1 MQALPELHSQQL
13 ERAGLEVGHRSKH
26 RKGDALL
33 ADQGLYLMPSQ
44 CTQMRHEDG
53 KAQRLVPRPF
63 GAGLLLC
70 RGRTPCRM
78 DDTMTGSAFRV
89 ISGKE
94 YRSQT
99 LLHVPFH
106 EVSQHAQEDV
116 ADESRG
122 PVVVDGPYFEVH
134 ALEAP
139 EGLLYSAEPLVIAHH
154 LFRSRLVV
162 AGADG
167 IHAVNASRAIEAA
180 SRL

>member
-1 MQALPELHSQQL
+1 
-13 ERAGLEVGHRSKH
+13 
-26 RKGDALL
+26 
-33 ADQGLYLMPSQ
+33 MPSQ
-44 CTQMRHEDG
+44 CTHMRHEDG
-53 KAQRLVPRPF
+53 KAQGLVPRPS

-99 LLHVPFH
+99 LLHVPFR

-116 ADESRG
+116 ADKSRG
-122 PVVVDGPYFEVH
+122 PVVVDGPYFEVR

-139 EGLLYSAEPLVIAHH
+139 EGLLYSAEPLVIASSAVGS
-154 LFRSRLVV
+154 LWLVRMAYMPSR
-162 AGADG
+162 D
-167 IHAVNASRAIEAA
+167 ASRAIEAA
-180 SRL
+180 KRL